1 MKLNGW
7 MIGIVAAVVLLQVGV
22 AYAYKTK
29 AIVKAENK
37 NDFVAVVAA
46 VHQQMQPGGRY
57 EHVSASERTGI
68 DQRFNDMQALFDKYG
83 TVGQMDQPAKVQLF
97 NDQEFVN
104 ATLTHRDNKRL
115 VCEHIAPV
123 GSHIPRTTCRTYG
136 EIMQDQRDTQ
146 DMLDKMRQVQTPR
159 GGKG

>member
-1 MKLNGW
+1 MKLNRW
-7 MIGIVAAVVLLQVGV
+7 MIGIITAVVLLQVGV
-22 AYAYKTK
+22 VYAYKTEV
-29 AIVKAENK
+29 IVKAENK
-37 NDFVAVVAA
+37 DDFATVVAA

-68 DQRFNDMQALFDKYG
+68 DQHFNDMQALFDKYT
-83 TVGQMDQPAKVQLF
+83 TVGQMDQNAKVQLF

-136 EIMQDQRDTQ
+136 EIMREQRDTQ
-146 DMLDKMRQVQTPR
+146 DMLDKMHQVQAPT